1 MEKINRYR
9 KIQKVTLNDF
19 LLDAVNNP
27 SCKNCIYYN
36 DCQELIGG
44 NLEELMGGNGC
55 GAFDNDFKS
64 LTDIYVNRYVKI

>member
-1 MEKINRYR
+1 MTSYYMLWI
-9 KIQKVTLNDF
+9 
-19 LLDAVNNP
+19 
-27 SCKNCIYYN
+27 NCIYYN

-55 GAFDNDFKS
+55 GAFYNDFKS